1 MLNYASLLL
10 GIMLL
15 PGASAQMPVAEIPTG
30 IPVDLSTPRKALE
43 TFCFAAEAIKLNVKG
58 SMIVALT
65 MVDFP
70 EGIDPDEK
78 RKLIGMLLEILDILS
93 PPFVKANATND
104 GKVSNLWSLGT
115 HRLTLAKGADGS
127 WRFDRATAI
136 GLPALHEESIKI
148 WNQRETQTNQLEDHL
163 GTPTE
168 LFATFIKRLLA
179 EDYEAA
185 AQCLDLRDIPSEER
199 KSEGKRLAWMLGLS
213 IQRLG
218 FVFPQDVPVEAS
230 RPPYLWYAG
239 LEGFVVS
246 ERIKVDEK
254 PDRWVF
260 NALCVQ
266 QISKL
271 YEAVKDR
278 PVDARW
284 HIIKSVINPLR
295 DLEDQAA
302 PIGLA
307 KDFSSP
313 RNVLRAFLRS
323 IDDAEHDD
331 SHMETAA
338 SLLDLSY
345 LPSDEAQRQGP
356 RMAEKLEVL
365 LRKVKPILAEID
377 DRWTSAPVTL
387 GDKALKI
394 QLSKRSDGRWCF
406 NRDTVVR
413 ISSMYDNLAASER
426 GPTELSAGRSSPRE
440 TFVTF
445 LRAMNEKRYAAAAA
459 CLDLSEIPVS
469 ARSNLGPVLAAKLK
483 LVVDRIGRVY
493 FHEIPSEAEG
503 PRYLWHRGPLGRII
517 LSRRADQL
525 DSGWR
530 FSDTTVR
537 NLDTAI
543 DLMQDLK
550 VADDLEEPFLRVPS
564 FSSTPGLWIRWHMP
578 EFLRTRYLEL
588 SIWQWIGI
596 PVLIGTLFFFF
607 YLQHWLFDPIVA
619 RISMSVTDH
628 DSKKLRINLIG
639 FRIFIVIILTYFLLP
654 FLDLPISLASF
665 LYTFDK
671 FLLAG
676 VVIWA
681 GIGLADFV
689 RSVSA
694 RHGSSTRRKGFQ
706 DLIVPFIT
714 RLFKIL
720 LIIAAMIYL
729 ISCFDEGALLGRFL
743 AGLGVV
749 GLAVS
754 LAAQDSLKNLFAT
767 MLLFADKSFAVGD
780 KVVIGTHEGTVE
792 GVGFRSTRLRT
803 KEDSIL
809 ILPNATVAGG
819 NINNQAMRI
828 YQRIITQVFLDPAS
842 PPSAL
847 MELQQQTHNMLSAR
861 PNIEESRLEVGLHGI
876 SEKGVELRV
885 VTYVRGKS
893 DQARDLRSELTLA
906 ILEKA
911 QALGLKIVINSQ
923 S

>member
-1 MLNYASLLL
+1 
-10 GIMLL
+10 
-15 PGASAQMPVAEIPTG
+15 
-30 IPVDLSTPRKALE
+30 
-43 TFCFAAEAIKLNVKG
+43 
-58 SMIVALT
+58 
-65 MVDFP
+65 
-70 EGIDPDEK
+70 
-78 RKLIGMLLEILDILS
+78 
-93 PPFVKANATND
+93 
-104 GKVSNLWSLGT
+104 
-115 HRLTLAKGADGS
+115 
-127 WRFDRATAI
+127 
-136 GLPALHEESIKI
+136 LHEESIKI
-148 WNQRETQTNQLEDHL
+148 WNSREKQITQMEDNFGHA
-163 GTPTE
+163 TE
-168 LFATFIKRLLA
+168 LFYTFFNRLLA

-185 AQCLDLRDIPSEER
+185 AQCLDLRDIPSEQR
-199 KSEGKRLAWMLGLS
+199 RTEGKRLAWMLGLS

-218 FVFPQDVPVEAS
+218 FVFPQDIPVDAS

-254 PDRWVF
+254 PDRWAF

-266 QISKL
+266 QIPKL
-271 YEAVKDR
+271 YEIVKDR
-278 PVDARW
+278 PIDIRW
-284 HIIKSVINPLR
+284 KIVKSVIKPLR
-295 DLEDQAA
+295 DLGDQTA
-302 PIGLA
+302 PEGLP
-307 KDFSSP
+307 KDYSSP
-313 RNVLRAFLRS
+313 RHVLRAFLRS

-338 SLLDLSY
+338 SMLDLSH
-345 LPSDEAQRQGP
+345 LPPDEAQRQGP
-356 RMAEKLEVL
+356 RLAEKLEVL
-365 LRKVKPILAEID
+365 LRKMKPILAEID

-387 GDKALKI
+387 GEKTLKI

-406 NRDTVVR
+406 NRDSVVR
-413 ISSMYDNLAASER
+413 ISSMYDSLTASER

-445 LRAMNEKRYAAAAA
+445 LRAMNEKRTVAAAA

-469 ARSNLGPVLAAKLK
+469 ARSNLGPVLASKLK

-525 DSGWR
+525 DAGWR
-530 FSDTTVR
+530 FSESTVR
-537 NLDTAI
+537 NLDSAI
-543 DLMQDLK
+543 DLMQEMK
-550 VADDLEEPFLRVPS
+550 VADDLEHPFLRVPS
-564 FSSTPGLWIRWHMP
+564 FKSTPGLWIRWHMP
-578 EFLRTRYLEL
+578 EALRTRYFEL
-588 SIWQWIGI
+588 SLWQWLGI
-596 PVLIGTLFFFF
+596 PTMIGVLILFFR
-607 YLQHWLFDPIVA
+607 LQQWLFDPLAA
-619 RISMSVTDH
+619 RFAGSITDH
-628 DSKKLRINLIG
+628 DLKKLRLNLIG
-639 FRIFIVIILTYFLLP
+639 FRIFIVIIVTYLLLP
-654 FLDLPISLASF
+654 FLDLPIGLAST

-671 FLLAG
+671 FLLAA

-681 GIGLADFV
+681 GIGLSDFI
-689 RSVSA
+689 RAVSA
-694 RHGSSTRRKGFQ
+694 RHGSATRRKGFQ
-706 DLIVPFIT
+706 DLIIPFVT
-714 RLFKIL
+714 RLFKIV
-720 LIIAAMIYL
+720 LIITAMIYL

-809 ILPNATVAGG
+809 IIPNATVAGG
-819 NINNQAMRI
+819 NINNQAMRV
-828 YQRIITQVFLDPAS
+828 YQRVMTQVFLDPESQPAT
-842 PPSAL
+842 L
-847 MELQQQTHNMLSAR
+847 MELQKQTHDMLAAR

-885 VTYVRGKS
+885 VTYMRGKS
-893 DQARDLRSELTLA
+893 NQARELRSELTLA

-911 QALGLKIVINSQ
+911 QSLGLKIVINS
-923 S
+923 

>member
-1 MLNYASLLL
+1 M
-10 GIMLL
+10 
-15 PGASAQMPVAEIPTG
+15 
-30 IPVDLSTPRKALE
+30 
-43 TFCFAAEAIKLNVKG
+43 
-58 SMIVALT
+58 
-65 MVDFP
+65 
-70 EGIDPDEK
+70 
-78 RKLIGMLLEILDILS
+78 
-93 PPFVKANATND
+93 
-104 GKVSNLWSLGT
+104 
-115 HRLTLAKGADGS
+115 
-127 WRFDRATAI
+127 
-136 GLPALHEESIKI
+136 
-148 WNQRETQTNQLEDHL
+148 EDNFGHA
-163 GTPTE
+163 TE
-168 LFATFIKRLLA
+168 LFYTFFNRLLA

-185 AQCLDLRDIPSEER
+185 AQCLDLRDIPSEQR
-199 KSEGKRLAWMLGLS
+199 RTEGKRLAWMLGLS

-218 FVFPQDVPVEAS
+218 FVFPQDIPVDAS

-254 PDRWVF
+254 PDRWAF

-266 QISKL
+266 QIPKL
-271 YEAVKDR
+271 YEIVKDR
-278 PVDARW
+278 PIDIRW
-284 HIIKSVINPLR
+284 KIVKSVIKPLR
-295 DLEDQAA
+295 DLGDQTA
-302 PIGLA
+302 PEGLP
-307 KDFSSP
+307 KDYSSP
-313 RNVLRAFLRS
+313 RHVLRAFLRS

-338 SLLDLSY
+338 SMLDLSH
-345 LPSDEAQRQGP
+345 LPPDEAQRQGP
-356 RMAEKLEVL
+356 RLAEKLEVL
-365 LRKVKPILAEID
+365 LRKMKPILAEID

-387 GDKALKI
+387 GEKTLKI

-406 NRDTVVR
+406 NRDSVVR
-413 ISSMYDNLAASER
+413 ISSMYDSLTASER

-445 LRAMNEKRYAAAAA
+445 LRAMNEKRTVAAAA

-469 ARSNLGPVLAAKLK
+469 ARSNLGPVLASKLK

-525 DSGWR
+525 DAGWR
-530 FSDTTVR
+530 FSESTVR
-537 NLDTAI
+537 NLDSAI
-543 DLMQDLK
+543 DLMQEMK
-550 VADDLEEPFLRVPS
+550 VADDLEHPFLRVPS
-564 FSSTPGLWIRWHMP
+564 FKSTPGLWIRWHMP
-578 EFLRTRYLEL
+578 EALRTRYFEL
-588 SIWQWIGI
+588 SLWQWLGI
-596 PVLIGTLFFFF
+596 PTMIGVLILFFR
-607 YLQHWLFDPIVA
+607 LQQWLFDPLAA
-619 RISMSVTDH
+619 RFAGSITDH
-628 DSKKLRINLIG
+628 DLKKLRLNLIG
-639 FRIFIVIILTYFLLP
+639 FRIFIVIIVTYLLLP
-654 FLDLPISLASF
+654 FLDLPIGLAST

-671 FLLAG
+671 FLLAA

-681 GIGLADFV
+681 GIGLSDFI
-689 RSVSA
+689 RAVSA
-694 RHGSSTRRKGFQ
+694 RHGSATRRKGFQ
-706 DLIVPFIT
+706 DLIIPFVT
-714 RLFKIL
+714 RLFKIV
-720 LIIAAMIYL
+720 LIITAMIYL

-809 ILPNATVAGG
+809 IIPNATVAGG
-819 NINNQAMRI
+819 NINNQAMRV
-828 YQRIITQVFLDPAS
+828 YQRVMTQVFLDPESQPAT
-842 PPSAL
+842 L
-847 MELQQQTHNMLSAR
+847 MELQKQTHDMLAAR

-885 VTYVRGKS
+885 VTYMRGKS
-893 DQARDLRSELTLA
+893 NQARELRSELTLA

-911 QALGLKIVINSQ
+911 QSLGLKIVINS
-923 S
+923 

>member
-1 MLNYASLLL
+1 VLKYGWFFI
-10 GIMLL
+10 GILMVLCI
-15 PGASAQMPVAEIPTG
+15 PAKTAAAEDTTD
-30 IPVDLSTPRKALE
+30 IPVNMTTPRKTLE
-43 TFCFAAEAIKLNVKG
+43 SFCFAAEAIKRNVKG
-58 SMIVALT
+58 SMIAALT
-65 MVDFP
+65 MIDMP
-70 EGIDPDEK
+70 ETVQPDEQ
-78 RKLIGMLLEILDILS
+78 RKLVGMLVEILDILS
-93 PPFVKANATND
+93 PPFVSADATNN
-104 GKVSNLWSLGT
+104 GKVSHLWAQGH
-115 HRLTLAKGADGS
+115 HRLSFSKGDDGI
-127 WRFDRATAI
+127 WKFDRATAI

-148 WNQRETQTNQLEDHL
+148 WNSREKQITQMEDNL
-163 GTPTE
+163 GHATE
-168 LFATFIKRLLA
+168 LFNTFFNRLLA

-185 AQCLDLRDIPSEER
+185 AQCLDLRDIPSEQR
-199 KSEGKRLAWMLGLS
+199 RTEGKRLAWMLGLS

-218 FVFPQDVPVEAS
+218 FVFPQDIPVDAS

-254 PDRWVF
+254 PDRWAF

-266 QISKL
+266 QIPKL
-271 YEAVKDR
+271 YETVKDR
-278 PVDARW
+278 PIDNRW
-284 HIIKSVINPLR
+284 KIVKSVIKPLR
-295 DLEDQAA
+295 DLGDQTA
-302 PIGLA
+302 PEGLA
-307 KDFSSP
+307 KDFLSP
-313 RNVLRAFLRS
+313 RHVLRAFLRS

-338 SLLDLSY
+338 SLLDLSH
-345 LPSDEAQRQGP
+345 LPPDEAQRQGP
-356 RMAEKLEVL
+356 RLAEKLEVL
-365 LRKVKPILAEID
+365 LRKMKPILAEID

-387 GDKALKI
+387 GDKTLKI

-406 NRDTVVR
+406 NRDSVVR
-413 ISSMYDNLAASER
+413 IPSMYESLTASER

-445 LRAMNEKRYAAAAA
+445 LRAMNEKRYVAAAA

-469 ARSNLGPVLAAKLK
+469 ARSNLGPVLASKLK
-483 LVVDRIGRVY
+483 LVIDRIGRVY

-525 DSGWR
+525 NAGWR
-530 FSDTTVR
+530 FSETTVR
-537 NLDTAI
+537 NLDSAI
-543 DLMQDLK
+543 DLMQDMK
-550 VADDLEEPFLRVPS
+550 IADDLDEPFLRVPS
-564 FSSTPGLWIRWHMP
+564 FKSTPGLWIRWHMP
-578 EFLRTRYLEL
+578 EALRTRYFEL
-588 SIWQWIGI
+588 SLWQWLGI
-596 PVLIGTLFFFF
+596 PTMIGVLILFFR
-607 YLQHWLFDPIVA
+607 LQQWLFDPVA
-619 RISMSVTDH
+619 ARFAGSITDH
-628 DSKKLRINLIG
+628 DLKKLRLNLIG
-639 FRIFIVIILTYFLLP
+639 FRIFIVVIVTYLLLP
-654 FLDLPISLASF
+654 FLDLPIGLAST

-671 FLLAG
+671 FLLAA

-681 GIGLADFV
+681 GIGLSDFI
-689 RSVSA
+689 RAVSA
-694 RHGSSTRRKGFQ
+694 RHGSATRRKGFQ
-706 DLIVPFIT
+706 DLIVPFVT
-714 RLFKIL
+714 RLFKIV
-720 LIIAAMIYL
+720 LIISAMIYL

-809 ILPNATVAGG
+809 IIPNATVAGG
-819 NINNQAMRI
+819 NINNQAMRV
-828 YQRIITQVFLDPAS
+828 YQRVITQVFLDPES
-842 PPSAL
+842 PPATL
-847 MELQQQTHNMLSAR
+847 MELQKQTHDMLAAR

-885 VTYVRGKS
+885 VTYMRGKS
-893 DQARDLRSELTLA
+893 NQARELRSELTLA

-911 QALGLKIVINSQ
+911 QSLGLKIVIHS
-923 S
+923 

>member
-1 MLNYASLLL
+1 M
-10 GIMLL
+10 
-15 PGASAQMPVAEIPTG
+15 
-30 IPVDLSTPRKALE
+30 
-43 TFCFAAEAIKLNVKG
+43 
-58 SMIVALT
+58 
-65 MVDFP
+65 
-70 EGIDPDEK
+70 
-78 RKLIGMLLEILDILS
+78 
-93 PPFVKANATND
+93 
-104 GKVSNLWSLGT
+104 
-115 HRLTLAKGADGS
+115 
-127 WRFDRATAI
+127 
-136 GLPALHEESIKI
+136 
-148 WNQRETQTNQLEDHL
+148 EDNFGHA
-163 GTPTE
+163 TE
-168 LFATFIKRLLA
+168 LFYTFFNRLLA

-185 AQCLDLRDIPSEER
+185 AQCLDLRDIPSEQR
-199 KSEGKRLAWMLGLS
+199 RTEGKRLAWMLGLS

-218 FVFPQDVPVEAS
+218 FVFPQDIPVDAS

-254 PDRWVF
+254 PDRWAF

-266 QISKL
+266 QIPKL
-271 YEAVKDR
+271 YEIVKDR
-278 PVDARW
+278 PIDIRW
-284 HIIKSVINPLR
+284 KIVKSVIKPLR
-295 DLEDQAA
+295 DLGDQTA
-302 PIGLA
+302 PEGLP
-307 KDFSSP
+307 KDYSSP
-313 RNVLRAFLRS
+313 RHVLRAFLRS

-338 SLLDLSY
+338 SMLDLSH
-345 LPSDEAQRQGP
+345 LPPDEAQRQGP
-356 RMAEKLEVL
+356 RLAEKLEVL
-365 LRKVKPILAEID
+365 LRKMKPILAEID

-387 GDKALKI
+387 GDKTLKI

-406 NRDTVVR
+406 NRDSVVR
-413 ISSMYDNLAASER
+413 ISSMYDSLTASER

-445 LRAMNEKRYAAAAA
+445 LRAMNEKRTVAAAA

-469 ARSNLGPVLAAKLK
+469 ARSNLGPVLASKLK

-525 DSGWR
+525 DAGWR
-530 FSDTTVR
+530 FSETTVR
-537 NLDTAI
+537 NLDSAI
-543 DLMQDLK
+543 DLMQEMK
-550 VADDLEEPFLRVPS
+550 VADDLEHPFLRVPS
-564 FSSTPGLWIRWHMP
+564 FKSTPGLWIRWHMP
-578 EFLRTRYLEL
+578 EALRTRYFEL
-588 SIWQWIGI
+588 SLWQWLGI
-596 PVLIGTLFFFF
+596 PTMIGVLILFFR
-607 YLQHWLFDPIVA
+607 LQQWLFDPLAA
-619 RISMSVTDH
+619 RFAGSITDH
-628 DSKKLRINLIG
+628 DLKKLRLNLIG
-639 FRIFIVIILTYFLLP
+639 FRIFIVVIVTYLLLP
-654 FLDLPISLASF
+654 FLDLPIGLAST

-671 FLLAG
+671 FLLAA

-681 GIGLADFV
+681 GIGLSDFI
-689 RSVSA
+689 RAVSA
-694 RHGSSTRRKGFQ
+694 RHGSATRRKGFQ
-706 DLIVPFIT
+706 DLIIPFVT
-714 RLFKIL
+714 RLFKIV
-720 LIIAAMIYL
+720 LIITAMIYL

-809 ILPNATVAGG
+809 IIPNATVAGG
-819 NINNQAMRI
+819 NINNQAMRV
-828 YQRIITQVFLDPAS
+828 YQRVMTQVFLDPESQPAT
-842 PPSAL
+842 L
-847 MELQQQTHNMLSAR
+847 MELQKQTHDMLAAR

-885 VTYVRGKS
+885 VTYMRGKS
-893 DQARDLRSELTLA
+893 NQARELRSELTLA

-911 QALGLKIVINSQ
+911 QSLGLKIVINS
-923 S
+923 